1 MGKKLQHG
9 FPETNKMM
17 EKINRD
23 ILGMF
28 KDHVEWEKYEKSVVY
43 PFWNNMKNSTTD
55 DGEFEKWSA
64 QMKKELMKR
73 GATPTVK
80 PQVDFDTSGKVVTK
94 NDFSK
99 LATPNYIVESLE
111 KGLKALQ
118 ESMEGEYDSEQFN
131 SAVNGILENFR
142 TLTTAPCI
150 EGDGEDVDEAIA
162 GLEEFETYTHR
173 DITPSGNEMFLVES
187 EHGLVGVTRDARTAL
202 ELATDCYGNINVYT
216 EASATDKIGF
226 YDYRDVRFRNNY
238 L

>member
-17 EKINRD
+17 EKINKD

-28 KDHVEWEKYEKSVVY
+28 KDHVEWEKYEKSVIY
-43 PFWNNMKNSTTD
+43 PFWNNMKDSTVD
-55 DGEFEKWSA
+55 DGEFDKWSKK
-64 QMKKELMKR
+64 MKKELLKR
-73 GATPTVK
+73 GSAPKVK

-118 ESMEGEYDSEQFN
+118 ESMEGEYDSDQFN
-131 SAVNGILENFR
+131 NAVSGILENFKSLS
-142 TLTTAPCI
+142 TDPHI
-150 EGDGEDVDEAIA
+150 EGDGEDVEEAIA
-162 GLEEFETYTHR
+162 GLEDFETNSER
-173 DITPSGNEMFLVES
+173 DVNPTGNELFIIQS
-187 EHGLVGVTRDARTAL
+187 DFGFVGVTKDARKAL
-202 ELATDCYGNINVYT
+202 EIATEHYGTIDVYT
-216 EASATDKIGF
+216 DSNPTESTAHF
-226 YDYRDVRFRNNY
+226 DYRDVRFRNNY